1 MAQHPLMTRN
11 VVSRKM
17 ATWVGQYEPTDLF
30 WSWTKVHQTF
40 SVNVE
45 GVLAHQVFF
54 QTFDM
59 SICSGDIRDQSRKLT
74 EIAPKFGRSFGP
86 PNFFWGAFQKLYA
99 RYYPCVAARRL
110 EKFRGDTPTS
120 PEVIEAHTLNFRPNF

>member
-1 MAQHPLMTRN
+1 MINYFSDFPTR
-11 VVSRKM
+11 
-17 ATWVGQYEPTDLF
+17 
-30 WSWTKVHQTF
+30 
-40 SVNVE
+40 
-45 GVLAHQVFF
+45 
-54 QTFDM
+54 
-59 SICSGDIRDQSRKLT
+59 SGDIRDQSRKLT

-120 PEVIEAHTLNFRPNF
+120 PEVIEAHTLNFRPIFNFHDKNFLGGPLSQLSCALGSLGQSLAFIKNLRGQHPLMAEM